1 MTTQFLTGS
10 FLIALSELEGGF
22 FENSIT
28 LLIEHSTSGA
38 FGVIVNK
45 PTAID
50 LSALFTADF
59 ELPNLELP
67 VLLGG
72 PVEQDHLYFLHSTER
87 QYPQTVSVNSEI
99 SLTTSR
105 EILDDLSKPCAIE
118 HVLPLLGYAGWRAG
132 QLEFEL
138 KQGAWL
144 IAPFAK
150 EIVFSTPYSER
161 TTRAAQQIGIDLNLL
176 INDLNEH

>member
-10 FLIALSELEGGF
+10 FLVALSELEGGF

-45 PTAID
+45 PAEID

-87 QYPQTVSVNSEI
+87 QYPQTVSINSEI

-105 EILDDLSKPCAIE
+105 EILNDLSKPCAIE

-132 QLEFEL
+132 NSNLNLNRALGLLRLSQKKSYSPLHTLKEQLEL
-138 KQGAWL
+138 RNK
-144 IAPFAK
+144 
-150 EIVFSTPYSER
+150 
-161 TTRAAQQIGIDLNLL
+161 
-176 INDLNEH
+176 